1 MVIDSI
7 RYDHSRQLADN
18 LLAGFVKRLD
28 QQFSRAELYLFE
40 LLQNAVDEGAR
51 RVSFEIRGDSLVFQH
66 DGDAFNAS
74 DVLGLSAVG
83 ATGKSGR
90 TIGFMGLGFKSVY
103 SRFERV
109 LLSDGQW
116 FFGYERP
123 NEGRDGGWKFLPQ
136 WYDEAAAPE
145 DGFKCR
151 FDFSRTRG
159 RASALVDDLSKLDD
173 VVPVLLARRSIDA
186 VADDWVLNWNGR
198 VMRVTREPDGPSA
211 VVLIAAD
218 PVSWPRIR
226 FHLEQ
231 GTLKLY
237 CRRTGVRRGEWITLP
252 GVLPVWNDAPQKAAC
267 LRSSDEVWIEAW
279 MSRTQKSI
287 DENALPDLLGIA
299 RLSGERFFLEVLRL
313 GETPLIQ
320 ESRRLAQIIR
330 AVRAIH
336 EGDEISAATLSV
348 FSSQSIVRKFRID
361 DGLCREEDLDAD
373 WDGHERLFV
382 VGDQA
387 AAWATDLRPLVQQ
400 ALGLGANARALR
412 LLDLIP
418 LLDSAKNF
426 ERKFDQIC
434 RELDVPIDAIDTV
447 DAQADVDLAL
457 PGSPVEALIIIPAAS
472 AGDICR
478 GLGAAPT
485 A

>member
-1 MVIDSI
+1 
-7 RYDHSRQLADN
+7 
-18 LLAGFVKRLD
+18 
-28 QQFSRAELYLFE
+28 
-40 LLQNAVDEGAR
+40 
-51 RVSFEIRGDSLVFQH
+51 
-66 DGDAFNAS
+66 
-74 DVLGLSAVG
+74 
-83 ATGKSGR
+83 
-90 TIGFMGLGFKSVY
+90 
-103 SRFERV
+103 
-109 LLSDGQW
+109 
-116 FFGYERP
+116 
-123 NEGRDGGWKFLPQ
+123 
-136 WYDEAAAPE
+136 
-145 DGFKCR
+145 
-151 FDFSRTRG
+151 
-159 RASALVDDLSKLDD
+159 
-173 VVPVLLARRSIDA
+173 
-186 VADDWVLNWNGR
+186 
-198 VMRVTREPDGPSA
+198 
-211 VVLIAAD
+211 
-218 PVSWPRIR
+218 
-226 FHLEQ
+226 
-231 GTLKLY
+231 
-237 CRRTGVRRGEWITLP
+237 
-252 GVLPVWNDAPQKAAC
+252 
-267 LRSSDEVWIEAW
+267 